1 MVSAFIPVAFVVLL
15 SSVVLMLGD
24 PVTLP
29 PLDILKRQWMVN
41 SGYDLLDL
49 SSPVLYGK
57 SLEAMAFLSRL
68 PVFGRILCSHLAKE
82 NKILEVRKFAA
93 SIPDLPLYYPY
104 LIPTKSDKRQLLEGE
119 EPLSLEE
126 FSKKGARDKNAD
138 ATFKH
143 WSIGD
148 YTSRYVSNEVTPLQV
163 AKALLAA
170 VENNQQ
176 SEFSL
181 NLFVE
186 KHDEEILAQA
196 KASTERYARG
206 KPLGVLDGVPVAI
219 KDVMHVKG
227 HRMFLGTSFLGYE
240 EEPATED
247 DLPVARLRAAGA
259 IILGTTNMH
268 ELGSGVTGYNMHYG
282 TVRNPYNPKC
292 YTGGSSSGSAAA
304 VASGLVPLALGS
316 DGGGSIRIPS
326 SMCGVVGIK
335 PTFQRVPSAAAN
347 CPSVVHIG
355 PIAGSVRDA
364 AIGYAI
370 MSGEDATSFPQGM
383 TQPSV
388 DLHSFES
395 TASLKGIRIGYFSD
409 YTNHS
414 SPEIAEAVAKTLKAL
429 EARGATLAET
439 PLHHLSP
446 IHTAHSITISSEI
459 AQSLDK
465 YYERFGE
472 LSPEVQVILNYGRS
486 FTAMDFLAA
495 QRVRAFALRQF
506 QDNVLSKVDA
516 FVTPSTGITAPEIP
530 VEAFAVGELNAQQ
543 IGDIF
548 RFSVYGNLI
557 GVPGVAVPIGYDS
570 RGLPISIQFQTDH
583 WQEDTML
590 RLAHATEELYA
601 TTQEKPQVYFSIL
614 DEAAKQPV
622 N

>member
-1 MVSAFIPVAFVVLL
+1 MVSASIAVAFVVLVF
-15 SSVVLMLGD
+15 SAVLMLDD
-24 PVTLP
+24 PAALP
-29 PLDILKRQWMVN
+29 PLDLLKHQWAV
-41 SGYDLLDL
+41 SGYDLVDL

-57 SLEAMAFLSRL
+57 PLEALAFISRL
-68 PVFGRILCSHLAKE
+68 PVFGRILYSQLAKD

-93 SIPDLPLYYPY
+93 SISDMPLYYPY
-104 LIPTKSDKRQLLEGE
+104 LEPKESDKRQLVVEE
-119 EPLSLEE
+119 EPVSLEE
-126 FSKKGARDKNAD
+126 FSKKGARDKIAD
-138 ATFKH
+138 ASFKH

-148 YTSRYVSNEVTPLQV
+148 YTSRYASNEVTPLQV

-170 VENNQQ
+170 VEQNQQ
-176 SEFSL
+176 SDFSL

-196 KASTERYARG
+196 KVSAERYARG
-206 KPLGVLDGVPVAI
+206 EPLGVLDGVPVAI

-227 HRMFLGTSFLGYE
+227 HRMFLGTSFIGHE

-268 ELGSGVTGYNMHYG
+268 ELGSGVTGFNMHYG

-347 CPSVVHIG
+347 CPSVVHVG

-370 MSGEDATSFPQGM
+370 ISGGDATSFPQGM
-383 TQPSV
+383 PQPSV

-395 TASLKGIRIGYFSD
+395 TASLKGVHIGYFSD

-414 SPEIAEAVAKTLKAL
+414 SPEIAEAVTKTLKAL
-429 EARGATLAET
+429 GARGATLVET
-439 PLHHLSP
+439 PLHHLTP
-446 IHTAHSITISSEI
+446 IHAAHGITISSEI

-472 LSPEVQVILNYGRS
+472 LSPEVQVILNFGRS

-506 QDNVLSKVDA
+506 RDNVLSKVDA

-530 VEAFAVGELNAQQ
+530 VEALAVGELNAQQ

-590 RLAHATEELYA
+590 RLAHVTEELYA
-601 TTQEKPQVYFSIL
+601 TTRQKPQVYFSIL
-614 DEAAKQPV
+614 EEAAKQPV